1 MTRGRSNYGP
11 ADRERSWAAA
21 WAAEQATDPVPTVV
35 IGQELIHTTA
45 DRARAVA
52 QLSTGFRALAGDI
65 AVWMAANR
73 DHPNAVSNAQWIA
86 AEVTPTLE
94 EWGDFTKHQR
104 SWWAKTATS
113 WDTFEHW
120 SDRLTRLRSMA
131 RAHGFVL
138 QSAEPVS
145 LPKTIW
151 QLSAQGKGSEATAV
165 LGVLK
170 VGALTTLGI
179 MGIAGLCAAIRNVR
193 ARADASADRETLR
206 LLIRDELSRSRSR

>member
-1 MTRGRSNYGP
+1 M
-11 ADRERSWAAA
+11 
-21 WAAEQATDPVPTVV
+21 AEQAADSEVEKPTVV

-52 QLSTGFRALAGDI
+52 QISTGFRALAGDL
-65 AVWMAANR
+65 AVWMAANQ
-73 DHPNAVSNAQWIA
+73 DHPNASANAQWLA
-86 AEVTPTLE
+86 AEVTPTFK
-94 EWGDFTKHQR
+94 EWGEFTRNQE
-104 SWWAKTATS
+104 SWWTKTATS

-120 SDRLTRLRSMA
+120 WDRLKRLRSMA

-138 QSAEPVS
+138 QSAEPVA

-151 QLSAQGKGSEATAV
+151 QLGAEGKGSEATAV

-179 MGIAGLCAAIRNVR
+179 MGIAGLCSAIRSIR
-193 ARADASADRETLR
+193 ARAEASDDRETLR
-206 LLIRDELSRSRSR
+206 RMIRDELSRTRR